1 MKTIFAAAVALAM
14 GTGVALADGAN
25 GNGPVAPNT
34 PFTIWSMQS
43 QNGKPFTPT
52 SELMRMAHNGQ
63 GLDGVSA
70 PHGVAQNAPAQTP
83 SVAVAQ
89 NGQAVHTYVTQSGH
103 GTWLF
108 APAQNGND

>member
-14 GTGVALADGAN
+14 GTGVALADGN

-34 PFTIWSMQS
+34 PFTIWAMQGG
-43 QNGKPFTPT
+43 NGKPFTPT
-52 SELMRMAHNGQ
+52 SELTRMAHDGQ
-63 GLDGVSA
+63 GAGVSP
-70 PHGVAQNAPAQTP
+70 PHSVAQNAPAQTP
-83 SVAVAQ
+83 SVATAQ

-108 APAQNGND
+108 VPAQNGND